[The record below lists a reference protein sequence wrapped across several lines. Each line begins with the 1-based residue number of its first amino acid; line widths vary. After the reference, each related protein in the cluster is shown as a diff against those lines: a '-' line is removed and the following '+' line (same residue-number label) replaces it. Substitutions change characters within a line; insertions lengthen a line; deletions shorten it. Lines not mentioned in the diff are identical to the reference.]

1 MRHISR
7 PRRAELQR
15 DAHAIRQRGQRASRS
30 VQQIAGDIQH
40 ELDELRPLEV
50 WRLAYGW
57 TRPQVIAAIAALYED
72 DGLAAPPVNS
82 AMLCRWE
89 HGARAPTAE
98 YRDALARLYRVSAAE
113 LGLARRNGNRVGGTV
128 GDDWY
133 GRRETAT
140 MPRDDDN
147 GAATL
152 AAVRESIQLALDVE
166 GPAGGPRTREHI
178 DHAIDYYALNYA
190 RFAPGTLAGEVHR
203 CRALVTAMLEQ
214 PQPDVQ
220 RRELR
225 RHAGW
230 LSALIGNLAFHL
242 ADQIP
247 ALIHLGTAARLAT
260 EVGEPKL
267 TSWSLGAQSMVT
279 HAQGRHAEAL
289 DLAEQGRA
297 HATSPLQRAQL
308 LSWAQLPA
316 LAKVG
321 TTADVNRT
329 ATAAQREF
337 DADPDGEQPGR
348 FGFDSAELELHL
360 AETHLTLNAN
370 ARAAAHAQRSL
381 AHTTVGRPGWAAAT
395 LVLAASEA
403 GSGRPDQAA
412 DLALTVLDRIPL
424 PAIRDTSRRRLRR
437 LDRTL
442 ASYGAP
448 PPPVTELHDRI
459 QALPP
464 SDGPSAGASS

>member
-1 MRHISR
+1 MRYISR

-15 DAHAIRQRGQRASRS
+15 DAHAIRQRGQLAGRG

-40 ELDELRPLEV
+40 ELGELRPLEA

-57 TRPQVIAAIAALYED
+57 TRPQVIAAVAALYEN

-89 HGARAPTAE
+89 HGARTPIAE
-98 YRDALARLYRVSAAE
+98 YRDALARLYRVSPVE
-113 LGLARRNGNRVGGTV
+113 LGLAQRNGDRLGGAV

-133 GRRETAT
+133 GRYQTVT
-140 MPRDDDN
+140 MPGDGDT
-147 GAATL
+147 AAAVL
-152 AAVRESIQLALDVE
+152 AAIRESIQLALDVE
-166 GPAGGPRTREHI
+166 GPAGGRRTREHL
-178 DHAIDYYALNYA
+178 DHAIEYYALNYA
-190 RFAPGTLAGEVHR
+190 RFPPPMLAREVHR
-203 CRALVTAMLEQ
+203 CRTLVTAMLEQ
-214 PQPDVQ
+214 PQSDVE

-242 ADQIP
+242 ADHIP

-260 EVGEPKL
+260 DVGEPRL

-289 DLAEQGRA
+289 DLAQQGTA

-316 LAKVG
+316 IAQVG
-321 TTADVNRT
+321 TTTEVNRT

-360 AETHLTLNAN
+360 AETCVTLNDNRQAATH
-370 ARAAAHAQRSL
+370 ARRSL
-381 AHTTVGRPGWAAAT
+381 THTTAGRPGWAAAT

-412 DLALTVLDRIPL
+412 ELALDVLDTVPL
-424 PAIRDTSRRRLRR
+424 PALRDTSRRRLRR
-437 LDRTL
+437 LDQTL
-442 ASYGAP
+442 ASYGTP
-448 PPPVTELHDRI
+448 PQPVIELHGRI

-464 SDGPSAGASS
+464 PDAPPAGPSS